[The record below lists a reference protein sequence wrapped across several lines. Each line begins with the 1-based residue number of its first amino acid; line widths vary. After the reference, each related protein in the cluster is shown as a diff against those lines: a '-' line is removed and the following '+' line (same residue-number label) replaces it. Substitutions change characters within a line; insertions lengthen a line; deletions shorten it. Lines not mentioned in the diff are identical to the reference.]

1 MRFYQVS
8 RRSRLVQTVIM
19 TLLASSAATVSFL
32 RNHRWIAVAV
42 FVLAAVQLH
51 SLWNRYWEITPDARL
66 LSRAYGFRLS
76 FPASTVLYAGPVRR
90 VAGFPVSKKD
100 IELELEGSP
109 MKRYVRVANPSDFL
123 EGLRRVSPEAQIIK
137 M

>member
-1 MRFYQVS
+1 
-8 RRSRLVQTVIM
+8 
-19 TLLASSAATVSFL
+19 
-32 RNHRWIAVAV
+32 
-42 FVLAAVQLH
+42 VQLH

-76 FPASTVLYAGPVRR
+76 FPPSTVLYAGPVRG

-109 MKRYVRVANPSDFL
+109 IKRYARVANPSDFL
-123 EGLRRVSPEAQIIK
+123 EGTASCIA
-137 M
+137 

>member
-1 MRFYQVS
+1 
-8 RRSRLVQTVIM
+8 M
-19 TLLASSAATVSFL
+19 TLLASSATVSFL
-32 RNHRWIAVAV
+32 RNHRWTVVAV

-76 FPASTVLYAGPVRR
+76 FPASTVLYAGPVRK
-90 VAGFPVSKKD
+90 VAGFPVSKKKD

-109 MKRYVRVANPSDFL
+109 MKRYVRVANHSDFL

>member
-1 MRFYQVS
+1 
-8 RRSRLVQTVIM
+8 M

-32 RNHRWIAVAV
+32 RNHRWTAVAV
-42 FVLAAVQLH
+42 FVFAAVQLH

-76 FPASTVLYAGPVRR
+76 YQAATVRYAGPIRK
-90 VAGFPVSKKD
+90 AAEYPVSQKD
-100 IELELEGSP
+100 IELELELEGSP